1 MANIVQ
7 GNETKFNEVAD
18 VYDKMR
24 PGYVEELYKDI
35 FNYANLNPQSKIL
48 EIGVGTGQATR
59 PFLEKGCD
67 LTAVEIGNNLAS
79 YTAKKY
85 EKYKNLMVKNEAFQ
99 EFDSSD
105 NTFDLIYSASAFHW
119 IPEELGYTKVYNLLK
134 PGGVFV
140 RFANHP
146 YKDKSQEEMD
156 TEIQKVYSVYMPQ
169 SKPSPEFTEEF
180 ARERAKIAEKYG
192 FTDIAY
198 KLYKRTRT
206 FTSEQYAELLGTYS
220 DHLALE
226 DNVRNE
232 FFSKVKQVIDEFGGT
247 ITLCDTIDLEMGK
260 KC

>member
-48 EIGVGTGQATR
+48 EIGVGTGQATC

-99 EFDSSD
+99 EFDSPD
-105 NTFDLIYSASAFHW
+105 NTFDLIYSEV
-119 IPEELGYTKVYNLLK
+119 I
-134 PGGVFV
+134 
-140 RFANHP
+140 
-146 YKDKSQEEMD
+146 
-156 TEIQKVYSVYMPQ
+156 
-169 SKPSPEFTEEF
+169 
-180 ARERAKIAEKYG
+180 
-192 FTDIAY
+192 
-198 KLYKRTRT
+198 
-206 FTSEQYAELLGTYS
+206 
-220 DHLALE
+220 
-226 DNVRNE
+226 
-232 FFSKVKQVIDEFGGT
+232 FF
-247 ITLCDTIDLEMGK
+247 
-260 KC
+260 